1 MSGLKMD
8 VHRNKV
14 FTFTTRSMEIDIGT
28 LFLEPQ
34 ADCLIVGID
43 EVSEDSLKET
53 RLSRKYESE
62 LRSWIEKDCLTFA

>member
-1 MSGLKMD
+1 
-8 VHRNKV
+8 
-14 FTFTTRSMEIDIGT
+14 MEIDIGT